1 MARLAP
7 PLFFASLAAA
17 QTTRINNLTLATRA
31 CTGDFA
37 ALPFCDVS
45 LPRDARLND
54 LIERLWATPEWIP
67 PQLTARH
74 NGGTSPGPLDNVSA
88 LGVPEFDF
96 GLNCAH
102 GVQSSCVETT
112 DGVTHCPTSF
122 MNTINHGAAW
132 DDALT
137 EAVGAVISTEA
148 RALWLAGAVEESS
161 WSGRGHIAPE

>member
-1 MARLAP
+1 MRLFTV
-7 PLFFASLAAA
+7 PLFLALASA
-17 QTTRINNLTLATRA
+17 QTTPINNLTVGTRA
-31 CTGDFA
+31 CTGAFA
-37 ALPFCDVS
+37 SLPFCDAS
-45 LPRDARLND
+45 LSREARLND
-54 LIERLWATPEWIP
+54 LIDRLWSNPAWIP

-74 NGGTSPGPLDNVSA
+74 NGGSSPGPLDNVSA
-88 LGVPEFDF
+88 LGLPEFDF

-102 GVQSSCVETT
+102 GVQSSCVKTP

-122 MNTINHGAAW
+122 MNTINHGATW

-137 EAVGAVISTEA
+137 VAVGAVISTEA